1 MKSYRE
7 IISIQKGKRGG
18 KPCIRNLRITVYDV
32 LGWMSSGMSKELIIE
47 EHPDLTQDDLNAC
60 LSFVADRERVLASA
74 SNYSSTII

>member
-18 KPCIRNLRITVYDV
+18 KPCIRNLRITVCDV

-60 LSFVADRERVLASA
+60 LSFAADRERVLASA
-74 SNYSSTII
+74 

>member
-1 MKSYRE
+1 VKSYRE

-60 LSFVADRERVLASA
+60 LSFAADRERVLASA
-74 SNYSSTII
+74 

>member
-7 IISIQKGKRGG
+7 IISLQKGKRGG

-32 LGWMSSGMSKELIIE
+32 LGWMASGMSKELIIE
-47 EHPDLTQDDLNAC
+47 KLPDLTQDDLNAC

-74 SNYSSTII
+74 